1 MKLITISREFGSGG
15 RELGKRLA
23 DEMGFSYFDKEIIGK
38 IAENLKLNEQYIESV
53 LDRGFTVNYPYTF
66 HHSFSTQMN
75 ALNPAPSIL
84 AEQHKIIRSLAE
96 KGDCIIVGRG
106 AEVILH
112 ERIPYS
118 VFVYADMAAKIMRCR
133 QRADDDENLSDREL
147 ERRIKQIDKARAS
160 YHSLISRTQ
169 WGDRQAYQLCVN
181 TTGFEIADLVAP
193 IAALAEKFFE
203 RTPK

>member
-23 DEMGFSYFDKEIIGK
+23 DEMGFSYFDKEIIEK
-38 IAENLKLNEQYIESV
+38 ISENLKLNEQYIESV
-53 LDRGFTVNYPYTF
+53 LDRGFTVNYPYIF
-66 HHSFSTQMN
+66 RRSFSTQMN

-112 ERIPYS
+112 ERLPYS

-160 YHSLISRTQ
+160 YHSLISRTK
-169 WGDRQAYQLCVN
+169 WGDKQAYQLCVN

>member
-23 DEMGFSYFDKEIIGK
+23 DKMGFSYYDKEIIGK

-66 HHSFSTQMN
+66 RRSFSTQMN
-75 ALNPAPSIL
+75 ALNQATTILVEQQKIIL
-84 AEQHKIIRSLAE
+84 ALAE
-96 KGDCIIVGRG
+96 KGDCVIVGRG
-106 AEVILH
+106 AETILH
-112 ERIPYS
+112 DMRPFS
-118 VFVYADMAAKIMRCR
+118 VFVYADMAAKVMRCR

-160 YHSLISRTQ
+160 YHSLISRTE
-169 WGDRQAYQLCVN
+169 WGDKQAYQLCVN
-181 TTGFEIADLVAP
+181 TTEFGIPDLAAPIADL
-193 IAALAEKFFE
+193 AEKYFE
-203 RTPK
+203 RASR